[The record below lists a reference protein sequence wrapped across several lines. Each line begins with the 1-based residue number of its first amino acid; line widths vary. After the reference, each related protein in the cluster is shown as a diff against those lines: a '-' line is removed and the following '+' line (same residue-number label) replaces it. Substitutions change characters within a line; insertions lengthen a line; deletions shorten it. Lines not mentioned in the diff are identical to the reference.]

1 MISPAEKD
9 LLEVMDEGH
18 RVLNDLRGAETYPRN
33 LLGAIRMAEPDA
45 LASAVFTALVVS
57 SDDEAPD
64 PIRDLRDQ
72 WREDA
77 GKRGGDA

>member
-18 RVLNDLRGAETYPRN
+18 RVLNDLRGETYPRN
-33 LLGAIRMAEPDA
+33 LLGAIRIAEPDS

-57 SDDEAPD
+57 SDDKAPI

-72 WREDA
+72 WREDVA
-77 GKRGGDA
+77 KRGGDA